1 MMANVD
7 GQPGVAWW
15 TRRGGSRSGVS
26 ATVTHPPP
34 FRAVWPRARRAVKT
48 QNTREKGA
56 SDRQSASLA
65 QFKASGE
72 VKQQFVLFC
81 SFLFFFVLFVCSVT
95 WQVPPACQVVGAYY
109 IQGVPKKVPFE
120 IHLQL
125 VQNPGM
131 ISVLDEKNNDSG
143 GSCK

>member
-56 SDRQSASLA
+56 ATVSLHLLHNSRH
-65 QFKASGE
+65 QGRS
-72 VKQQFVLFC
+72 
-81 SFLFFFVLFVCSVT
+81 SSNLFFFCRFCLFGDM
-95 WQVPPACQVVGAYY
+95 AGASC
-109 IQGVPKKVPFE
+109 
-120 IHLQL
+120 L
-125 VQNPGM
+125 PGGERLLNTGCPQK
-131 ISVLDEKNNDSG
+131 SSL
-143 GSCK
+143 

>member
-1 MMANVD
+1 MPMMANVD

-56 SDRQSASLA
+56 SDR
-65 QFKASGE
+65 
-72 VKQQFVLFC
+72 
-81 SFLFFFVLFVCSVT
+81 
-95 WQVPPACQVVGAYY
+95 
-109 IQGVPKKVPFE
+109 
-120 IHLQL
+120 
-125 VQNPGM
+125 
-131 ISVLDEKNNDSG
+131 
-143 GSCK
+143 

>member
-56 SDRQSASLA
+56 ATVSLHLLHNSRH
-65 QFKASGE
+65 QGRS
-72 VKQQFVLFC
+72 
-81 SFLFFFVLFVCSVT
+81 SSNLFFFVVSVCSVT
-95 WQVPPACQVVGAYY
+95 WQVPPACQVVSAY
-109 IQGVPKKVPFE
+109 
-120 IHLQL
+120 
-125 VQNPGM
+125 
-131 ISVLDEKNNDSG
+131 
-143 GSCK
+143 

>member
-34 FRAVWPRARRAVKT
+34 FRAVWTRARRAVKT

-56 SDRQSASLA
+56 SDRYSASLA

-81 SFLFFFVLFVCSVT
+81 PFCLFGDMAGTSCL
-95 WQVPPACQVVGAYY
+95 
-109 IQGVPKKVPFE
+109 
-120 IHLQL
+120 
-125 VQNPGM
+125 PGGRRLLYTGCPQK
-131 ISVLDEKNNDSG
+131 SSL
-143 GSCK
+143 